1 MENAI
6 CFRRDL
12 TRLAQQET
20 GKAAGLEELLSQGH
34 LVFTKSLVVLR
45 SEELFP
51 LFLTSFVSLLFSEVS
66 VYGHKQT

>member
-1 MENAI
+1 MILQRVSKSHNAKKKAPHLGMENAI

-34 LVFTKSLVVLR
+34 FVFTKSLVVL
-45 SEELFP
+45 
-51 LFLTSFVSLLFSEVS
+51 
-66 VYGHKQT
+66 